1 MINGGAVR
9 ENQERIYGKQ
19 RRESYRDWVEAVAL
33 HDAYRHKKNQQGYA
47 INYHAIKKSREER
60 EMDEVEGNSNRFNA
74 GKSSD

>member
-1 MINGGAVR
+1 MSN
-9 ENQERIYGKQ
+9 ERIYGKQ

-33 HDAYRHKKNQQGYA
+33 QDAYPVALQDAYRHKKNQQGYT

-74 GKSSD
+74 EKSSD

>member
-1 MINGGAVR
+1 MSK
-9 ENQERIYGKQ
+9 EY
-19 RRESYRDWVEAVAL
+19 EAHKCWLAYKRWMMAL
-33 HDAYRHKKNQQGYA
+33 FRKNVKSDNCYA